1 MTYLWLATAVLLV
14 HLAFI
19 LFVVL
24 GGLLAWRWPKVA
36 WLHVPAVLWGAY
48 SEFAGAV
55 CPLTPWENALR
66 RLAGESGYPG
76 GFIEHYLTAAIYPEG
91 LTREVQFALG
101 AGVLLV
107 NAIAYGTLAYWRLGV
122 LLRRR
127 KG

>member
-24 GGLLAWRWPKVA
+24 GGLLAWRWPKLA

-48 SEFAGAV
+48 TEFAGV
-55 CPLTPWENALR
+55 ICPLTPWENALR
-66 RLAGESGYPG
+66 RLGGESGYAG
-76 GFIEHYLTAAIYPEG
+76 GFIEYYLIAAIYPDG

-101 AGVLLV
+101 TGVLLI
-107 NAIAYGTLAYWRLGV
+107 NAIAYWRLAV